1 LFASRLRHGPGRNR
15 LAQALDRRRS
25 SGLPVIDLTE
35 SNPTRAGFSYPG
47 ELLSPL
53 AQPRAL
59 RYDPSPLGLLEARRA
74 VSNDFRRRGAA
85 VPPERIVLTASTSEA
100 YSLLFKLL
108 CGAGDTVL
116 APRPSYPLLEYL
128 TDLDNVALDAYSL
141 AFHGRWSLDMDA
153 IARTVV
159 AKQARA
165 IIVVSPHNPTGSVLT
180 RAEQEQL
187 AALASQHDA
196 ALIADEVFADYPLG
210 NQTVTCVLSESDAL
224 TFRLGGLSKTVG
236 LPQVKLGWIAV
247 SGANSVVSDALER
260 LETICDAYLSVS
272 TPVQLAAADLLAAGA
287 AVRTEIQERVR
298 RNYRTLGET
307 MAAHPACSVLPAEAG
322 WYAVVQIPAV
332 RPEETLVVEL
342 LERAG
347 LLVHPGYF
355 FDFEREAFLV
365 LSLLPEPAMF
375 SSATSR
381 LFAEIERLS

>member
-25 SGLPVIDLTE
+25 SGLPIIDLTE
-35 SNPTRAGFSYPG
+35 SNPTRAGFSYPDA
-47 ELLSPL
+47 LLSPL

-74 VSNDFRRRGAA
+74 VSDDFKRRGAA

>member
-1 LFASRLRHGPGRNR
+1 MFASRLRHGPGRNR

-59 RYDPSPLGLLEARRA
+59 RYDPSPLGLLDARRA

-116 APRPSYPLLEYL
+116 APRPSYPLLEHL

-141 AFHGRWSLDMDA
+141 EFHGRWSLDMDA

-322 WYAVVQIPAV
+322 WYAVVQIPAIK
-332 RPEETLVVEL
+332 PEETLVVEL

-381 LFAEIERLS
+381 LFTEIERLS